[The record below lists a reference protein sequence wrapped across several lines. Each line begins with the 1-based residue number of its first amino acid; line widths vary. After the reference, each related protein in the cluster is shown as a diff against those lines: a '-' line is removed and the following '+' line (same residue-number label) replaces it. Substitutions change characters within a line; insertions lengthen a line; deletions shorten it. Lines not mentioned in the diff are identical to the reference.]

1 MISDTHEGITIQTDG
16 KTALITGSGQNIGR
30 GMAHH
35 LVAAGLNIIINGSS
49 NRDAAESVADEVRA
63 HGVKA
68 LVVMGNVG
76 NKTEAET
83 IAKTGIA
90 HFGAID
96 VLVNNA
102 AIRPHAAFLETSDED
117 WQRFLMLTLTPLSG
131 FHEWFCREWSATDGD
146 ALSVFPA

>member
-1 MISDTHEGITIQTDG
+1 MQTDR

-30 GMAHH
+30 GIAHH
-35 LVAAGLNIIINGSS
+35 LAAAGFNIIINGSS

-63 HGVKA
+63 HGVTV

-83 IAKTGIA
+83 VAKTGIA

-102 AIRPHAAFLETSDED
+102 AIRPHAAFLETSD
-117 WQRFLMLTLTPLSG
+117 
-131 FHEWFCREWSATDGD
+131 
-146 ALSVFPA
+146 